1 MENTPNE
8 YVAKICEMFKSYGI
22 KSVTMDDVAREL
34 GISKKTLYQ
43 YFKDKSELVG
53 IILQREFEQ
62 KAKEFS
68 KAMDNKPNAI
78 EEVFGYFKV
87 QMELLVNHKPNFMY
101 DLKKYY
107 PIHFE
112 EFNKRKHS
120 RMLDSILK
128 NLKRGKKEGLY
139 RKDLNEELITKM
151 HIVRMESIMS
161 SGLFSFEEIIS
172 PLFFSEA
179 FKYHLFGIVSD
190 KGREIVNK
198 NIDNIIANA

>member
-1 MENTPNE
+1 MENAPAE
-8 YVAKICEMFKSYGI
+8 YVIKVCAMFKTYGI

-53 IILQREFEQ
+53 IILKKEFEQ

-107 PIHFE
+107 PLHFE
-112 EFNKRKHS
+112 EFNKQKNK
-120 RMLDSILK
+120 RMMTSVLN

-139 RKDLNEELITKM
+139 RKEINEEIITKM
-151 HIVRMESIMS
+151 HIARIESIMT
-161 SGLFSFEEIIS
+161 SGLFSFEELVS

-179 FKYHLFGIVSD
+179 FKYHLYGIVND

-198 NIDNIIANA
+198 NIDKIIANA

>member
-1 MENTPNE
+1 MENAPEE
-8 YVAKICEMFKSYGI
+8 YVKKVCEMFKSYGI

-107 PIHFE
+107 PMHFE
-112 EFNKRKHS
+112 KFNKRKHS

>member
-1 MENTPNE
+1 MENAPEE
-8 YVAKICEMFKSYGI
+8 YVKKVCEMFKSYGI

-107 PIHFE
+107 PMHFE

>member
-107 PIHFE
+107 PMHFE

>member
-1 MENTPNE
+1 MENAPIE
-8 YVAKICEMFKSYGI
+8 YVVKVCELFKTYGI

-53 IILQREFEQ
+53 IILQKEFEE
-62 KAKEFS
+62 KAKQFAE
-68 KAMDNKPNAI
+68 AMDNKANAI
-78 EEVFGYFKV
+78 EEVFGYFRV
-87 QMELLVNHKPNFMY
+87 QMELLVNHKPSFIY

-112 EFNKRKHS
+112 EFNKRKTG
-120 RMLDSILK
+120 RMMDSVLK

-139 RKDLNEELITKM
+139 RKDLDEEIITKM
-151 HIVRMESIMS
+151 HIARIESIMS

-179 FKYHLFGIVSD
+179 FKYHLFGIVSE
-190 KGREIVNK
+190 KGRKILNK
-198 NIDNIIANA
+198 NIDNIIGNA